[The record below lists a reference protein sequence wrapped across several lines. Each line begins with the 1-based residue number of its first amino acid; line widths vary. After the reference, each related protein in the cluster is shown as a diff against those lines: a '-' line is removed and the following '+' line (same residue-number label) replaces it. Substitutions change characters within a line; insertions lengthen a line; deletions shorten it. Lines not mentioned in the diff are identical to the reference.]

1 MLTDDIHSL
10 TFHTRFPSVEAR
22 GAAAEEALKIHRG
35 LQQPVIVSLAPHL
48 IIKETLLWN
57 SVDPFSTGFL

>member
-48 IIKETLLWN
+48 IIKETLL
-57 SVDPFSTGFL
+57 